1 VAASFLPLLSP
12 NGIIINISHERWQK
26 MKSIA
31 AFLLLFLFWTPVN
44 VIASDELQ
52 ALKQKESIDKLYEQA
67 VEFFTVKMP
76 EAFEKR
82 LNNSYRYIDL
92 VTDIFM
98 EKGIPLD
105 IAYLPLIESEFS
117 PHSVGPGDTVGLW
130 QFVKITARQYGLRI
144 DNYVDERK
152 DPIKS
157 TYAAADYLRELHLK
171 FGAWDIALAAY
182 NAGEGKVMRMLNKNR
197 SVGLPTVVKRYLA
210 YFMAAST
217 VAQDP
222 ERYGFGTNDGAEDTD
237 TEYINVTMVKATS
250 LKNVAKEFHTTVDA
264 IKQLNPAL
272 LADKTPPYPYLIRL
286 PNN

>member
-1 VAASFLPLLSP
+1 
-12 NGIIINISHERWQK
+12 
-26 MKSIA
+26 M
-31 AFLLLFLFWTPVN
+31 N
-44 VIASDELQ
+44 VVASDELHSI
-52 ALKQKESIDKLYEQA
+52 KQTESINKLYEQA
-67 VEFFTVKMP
+67 LEFFTLKTP
-76 EAFEKR
+76 REFEKR
-82 LNNSYRYIDL
+82 LNNSYRYIGL
-92 VTDIFM
+92 ITDIFF
-98 EKGIPLD
+98 ERGIPLD

-157 TYAAADYLRELHLK
+157 TYAAADYLSELYLK

-182 NAGEGKVMRMLNKNR
+182 NAGEGKVMHMLNK
-197 SVGLPTVVKRYLA
+197 SPSLGLPTVLNRYLA

-222 ERYGFGTNDGAEDTD
+222 ERYGFEADDEIGNKDEYYRSVTTGT
-237 TEYINVTMVKATS
+237 VTS
-250 LKNVAKEFHTTVDA
+250 LKKLAKKFNTTVAA